1 MATADNP
8 KNARTI
14 ALRPSE
20 RAQVRLQANEALAH
34 LSVASVFGHW
44 VLAVAIAATTSMA
57 HAHGF
62 AIGAGAIWI
71 GLLGI
76 GRLCVAR
83 TFPRLYLSR
92 PRLWAGLFGIGLVLS
107 SASWGLG
114 GSVLILG
121 GGFDLGAW
129 LVLMT
134 MAGVSAAGLTSLSSD
149 LRLLRLHVAC
159 TVVPIFVTGLFM
171 PGPVRIVIGFE
182 VIVAAFGA
190 FLWVQGGNAN
200 ALFVKATVNSRLLER
215 HAAELEVARLESFEA
230 SRVKSEFLANMSHEI
245 RTPMTAVIG
254 YADLLLEPTLD
265 ASERINHIQ
274 TIRRNGEHL
283 MSLVND
289 ILDISKI
296 EAGKMTVESTPTSPS
311 QLIVDVASLM
321 RVRAVEKGLAF
332 EVRYVG
338 AVPETIKSDPT
349 RLRQIIMNFVG
360 NAIKFTESGGVRIIA
375 RCEAP
380 ESPDARL
387 VIEVA
392 DTGIGM
398 TAAQLEKIFSAF
410 TQADASTTRRFGGSG
425 LGLVISKRLAG
436 LLGAE
441 LSVESSPGRGSAFR
455 ISIPT
460 GPLAGV
466 RMIEG
471 LAEAGIPDAQQRD
484 TGRIPSL
491 PKESR
496 ILLAEDGYDNQI
508 LISTYL
514 VKAGATVKVVPDGR
528 QAVEEALAAE
538 AAGTPYDVILMDMQ
552 MPELDGYGATSK
564 LRLSGYARPIVA
576 ITAHAMAGDRERCE
590 SAGCDGYLT
599 KPVNRAHLVATVA
612 HFVGTRESKSGP
624 MLVSSLADD
633 EDMKEIVHQF
643 VRGLPERSAAVVRA
657 CEGRDWT
664 TVKRLAHQLKG
675 AAGGYGFAGITDA
688 AKDVEQAVED
698 ALDAPSLQRRVET
711 LADLCRRARAA

>member
-1 MATADNP
+1 MATAEQPDT
-8 KNARTI
+8 AHTLD
-14 ALRPSE
+14 LRPSE
-20 RAQVRLQANEALAH
+20 RAEVQFQANQALAH

-44 VLAVAIAATTSMA
+44 ALVVAIVATTSAVHTHGLAVA
-57 HAHGF
+57 
-62 AIGAGAIWI
+62 AGAVWMA
-71 GLLGI
+71 LLGI
-76 GRLCVAR
+76 GRLGIAR
-83 TFPRLYLSR
+83 AFPRLYAFR
-92 PRLWAGLFGIGLVLS
+92 PRLWPRLFGAGLVLS
-107 SASWGLG
+107 SATWGLG
-114 GSVLILG
+114 GSALILSD
-121 GGFDLGAW
+121 GFDLGAR

-134 MAGVSAAGLTSLSSD
+134 MAGVSAAGLTSLSSN

-159 TVVPIFVTGLFM
+159 TVVPIFVIGLTM
-171 PGPVRIVIGFE
+171 PGPVRVVIGFE

-190 FLWVQGGNAN
+190 FLWVQGAGAN
-200 ALFVKATVNSRLLER
+200 RLFLKAAVDSKLLER
-215 HAAELEVARLESFEA
+215 HVGELEVARLESFEA
-230 SRVKSEFLANMSHEI
+230 NRVKSEFLANMSHEI

-254 YADLLLEPTLD
+254 YADLLLEPTLG

-283 MSLVND
+283 MSLVDD

-296 EAGKMTVESTPTSPS
+296 EAGKMTVESIPTSPS

-332 EVRYVG
+332 EVKYLG

-375 RCEAP
+375 RCEGA
-380 ESPDARL
+380 ESTDARL
-387 VIEVA
+387 VIEIA

-398 TAAQLEKIFSAF
+398 TAAQLEKLFCAF

-466 RMIEG
+466 KMIEG
-471 LAEAGIPDAQQRD
+471 LAEAGAPDAVQRD
-484 TGRIPSL
+484 GAHVPGLRA
-491 PKESR
+491 ESR
-496 ILLAEDGYDNQI
+496 ILLAEDGYDNQV

-576 ITAHAMAGDRERCE
+576 ITAHAMAGNRERCE
-590 SAGCDGYLT
+590 SAGCDDYLT
-599 KPVNRAHLVATVA
+599 KPVNRAHLVTTVA
-612 HFVGTRESKSGP
+612 HFVGTRESKSGE
-624 MLVSSLADD
+624 MLVSSLGDD

-643 VRGLPERSAAVVRA
+643 VRGLPERSAAVLRA
-657 CEGRDWT
+657 CEGQDWDA
-664 TVKRLAHQLKG
+664 VKRLAHQLKG
-675 AAGGYGFAGITDA
+675 AAGGYGFASITDA

-698 ALDAPSLQRRVET
+698 PVDAPSLQRRVET